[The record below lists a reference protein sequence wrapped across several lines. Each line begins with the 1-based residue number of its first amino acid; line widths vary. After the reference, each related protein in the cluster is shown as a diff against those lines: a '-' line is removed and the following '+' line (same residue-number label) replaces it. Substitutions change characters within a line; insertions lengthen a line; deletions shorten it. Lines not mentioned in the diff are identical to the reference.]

1 MGVRVCEKF
10 VHPQG
15 EQLGAGGKPISQWES
30 LMHLL
35 DIKMS
40 KRLLLKV
47 LFPCPKQLCQ
57 QLD

>member
-10 VHPQG
+10 THPQG
-15 EQLGAGGKPISQWES
+15 EQLGAGSEPISQRES
-30 LMHLL
+30 LMRLL
-35 DIKMS
+35 GIKMS

>member
-1 MGVRVCEKF
+1 MCEKF
-10 VHPQG
+10 THPQG
-15 EQLGAGGKPISQWES
+15 EQLGAGSEPISQRES
-30 LMHLL
+30 LMRLL
-35 DIKMS
+35 GIKMS